1 MLTSHSAGIQ
11 FFPFTFPVVSVLVG
25 GAPAPGVKPAVSSVF
40 QFILPAMPC
49 SFPTQRIC
57 GPTSLKITVLGE
69 IDATVFLNRSQS
81 YTCFFPLGPS
91 PFAPS
96 HHNSQIGP

>member
-11 FFPFTFPVVSVLVG
+11 FFPCIFPRFNVSTG
-25 GAPAPGVKPAVSSVF
+25 GAPAPGVNPTVSSKF
-40 QFILPAMPC
+40 QLVCPAIPF
-49 SFPTQRIC
+49 SFPTQRTW
-57 GPTSLKITVLGE
+57 GPTSLKITVFDD
-69 IDATVFLNRSQS
+69 IAFTVLLNLSQS
-81 YTCFFPLGPS
+81 YTCFLPFRPS

>member
-11 FFPFTFPVVSVLVG
+11 LFPFTFPRFNVSTG
-25 GAPAPGVKPAVSSVF
+25 GAPTPGVNPTVSSKLQLVS
-40 QFILPAMPC
+40 PAIPF
-49 SFPTQRIC
+49 SFPHQRMS
-57 GPTSLKITVLGE
+57 GPTSLKITVFG
-69 IDATVFLNRSQS
+69 DSWRTVFLNLSQS

-91 PFAPS
+91 PLAPS